1 MKVKFCGLTGPED
14 ISVANELKPDYVGFV
29 FAGKKRRV
37 TDEQAAALRSLLC
50 HHIPAVGVFAAEPV
64 EHILQLVISG
74 TIQVVQLHGREDKTY
89 IKKLRTQCDVLLIKA
104 FSVADAADIEAAEQ
118 ADADLILLDN
128 GAGGTGRAFPWH
140 LLQLIKR
147 PYILAGGLNLCN
159 VKKAMAYAPYALDV
173 SSGIESNGRKDAAK
187 MREFM
192 RLVRSQ

>member
-1 MKVKFCGLTGPED
+1 M
-14 ISVANELKPDYVGFV
+14 
-29 FAGKKRRV
+29 
-37 TDEQAAALRSLLC
+37 
-50 HHIPAVGVFAAEPV
+50 
-64 EHILQLVISG
+64 
-74 TIQVVQLHGREDKTY
+74 QLHGREDKTY
-89 IKKLRTQCDVLLIKA
+89 IKKLRTQCDVPLIKA

>member
-89 IKKLRTQCDVLLIKA
+89 IKELRTLCDVPLI
-104 FSVADAADIEAAEQ
+104 
-118 ADADLILLDN
+118 
-128 GAGGTGRAFPWH
+128 
-140 LLQLIKR
+140 
-147 PYILAGGLNLCN
+147 
-159 VKKAMAYAPYALDV
+159 
-173 SSGIESNGRKDAAK
+173 
-187 MREFM
+187 
-192 RLVRSQ
+192 

>member
-1 MKVKFCGLTGPED
+1 MKLATRDNGERDGCLVVVSHDLT
-14 ISVANELKPDYVGFV
+14 LM
-29 FAGKKRRV
+29 
-37 TDEQAAALRSLLC
+37 
-50 HHIPAVGVFAAEPV
+50 
-64 EHILQLVISG
+64 
-74 TIQVVQLHGREDKTY
+74 
-89 IKKLRTQCDVLLIKA
+89 
-104 FSVADAADIEAAEQ
+104 ADAADIEAAEQ
-118 ADADLILLDN
+118 SDADLILLDN